1 MEALRLCTCCLVL
14 CLVKHHPNYILGFN
28 QIGLALIHPTWDDED
43 ADEDQDQDEENQEDE
58 EDQEEDEDEDEDE
71 DEEDEN
77 EEDEDED
84 EDEED
89 DDDDDD
95 DDPNQHI
102 VCCGS
107 TTPQPE
113 IFHSSFLVF
122 F

>member
-1 MEALRLCTCCLVL
+1 VE
-14 CLVKHHPNYILGFN
+14 GEE
-28 QIGLALIHPTWDDED
+28 DED
-43 ADEDQDQDEENQEDE
+43 
-58 EDQEEDEDEDEDE
+58 EEDEDEDEE
-71 DEEDEN
+71 
-77 EEDEDED
+77 
-84 EDEED
+84 

-113 IFHSSFLVF
+113 ICPSQFILVF